1 MQTAKRH
8 LSLSGVRASALFV
21 SPLQRSE
28 EPSAEQVRQA
38 VTGTVREFGSRA
50 CAERV
55 AQEFGDHP
63 ETAVARM
70 RWALKVTSDAFA
82 SQAGPAGALV
92 PPEPALTHAGHA
104 A

>member
-8 LSLSGVRASALFV
+8 LSISTVRASALFV
-21 SPLQRSE
+21 SPLQRSD
-28 EPSAEQVRQA
+28 EPSAEQVRRA
-38 VTGTVREFGSRA
+38 VAGTVREFGSRA

-63 ETAVARM
+63 EMAVERM
-70 RWALKVTSDAFA
+70 RWALRVTSTAFA
-82 SQAGPAGALV
+82 SQGEPADILV
-92 PPEPALTHAGHA
+92 PPEPALSHTGHA